1 MITLDSLSASVSEGY
16 TNNRQYLSD
25 LLELTAYKI
34 SNHKKKPELEKMQDL
49 IEKKLQSSYNK
60 KQFSFVLLKE
70 RFSLTSFQKH
80 CILIALLYEI
90 QLKNNLPT
98 VQTAKDSFEEIIDFL
113 RIRQELSVEFCQCF
127 FGQYK
132 INFLWEMPLVL
143 SSFVRN
149 YLFSKQ
155 IVRKDNFLC
164 FFSTKKEVS
173 FHTEK
178 IKNICKKSPFGT
190 AVNIFGRKKSGRFY
204 QIRTVC
210 SHFAEIVIVFSIMQL
225 FQKEESFWQTTLY
238 DLLCQA
244 RLCNAAIC
252 VCDLELFEKEKSNRK
267 KICLNMVFS
276 FFHKYF
282 PFFFLIT
289 EENYHFTD
297 TFEHHILLIHYGIEE
312 LSKKEQLKFWELFTQ
327 DFSVSNKDF
336 IQLLVNKYHFNA
348 GEIKNAVKKAT
359 LLLSSGNLN
368 AKNEKILE
376 KACQSSCEKLHS
388 LGTHCVVDSYTWDD
402 LILEK
407 EQKFILKHACNYI
420 KLSHIVYENWGYNQ
434 KLPYGCNLSILMEGA
449 SGTGK
454 TMAAQVIAN
463 ELGLLLYKVDIAKT
477 VSKYIGE
484 TEKKLN
490 EIFDEAEH
498 CHAILFIDEMDT
510 FFGKRTEIK
519 DSHDKY
525 ANIETSFLL
534 QKLESYKGILLL
546 ATNYLKNIDE
556 AFVRRIKFIVHF
568 TLPNEE
574 NRKNLWCTMFPKE
587 APKDEAIDFDFLAK
601 NFPLSGGTI
610 KNIVLKSA
618 FLAASQNKEITMKH
632 ILKALQEELT
642 KQGKVVLPSDFGKYR
657 HFISK

>member
-1 MITLDSLSASVSEGY
+1 MMTLDSLNASFSNGY
-16 TNNRQYLSD
+16 INDSQYLSD
-25 LLELTAYKI
+25 LLKLTSYKI
-34 SNHKKKPELEKMQDL
+34 SNQKKKSELEKMQDL
-49 IEKKLQSSYNK
+49 IEKKLQNSCDK

-90 QLKNNLPT
+90 QLKNSLPT
-98 VQTAKDSFEEIIDFL
+98 VQTATDSFEEIIDFL
-113 RIRQELSVEFCQCF
+113 RIKQELSVEFCQCF
-127 FGQYK
+127 FVQYK
-132 INFLWEMPLVL
+132 TNSLWEMPLVL

-149 YLFSKQ
+149 YLLSKQ
-155 IVRKDNFLC
+155 TIIKDNFLS
-164 FFSTKKEVS
+164 FFSVKKEDS

-178 IKNICKKSPFGT
+178 IKTICKKSPFGT
-190 AVNIFGRKKSGRFY
+190 AINIFGRKKSGRLY

-210 SHFAEIVIVFSIMQL
+210 SHFAETVVVFSIMQL
-225 FQKEESFWQTTLY
+225 FQKEEVFWQTTLY
-238 DLLCQA
+238 DLLCQTH
-244 RLCNAAIC
+244 LSNAVIC
-252 VCDLELFEKEKSNRK
+252 ICDLELFEKQKSDRK
-267 KICLNMVFS
+267 KICLNIVFS
-276 FFHKYF
+276 FFHKHF

-289 EENYHFTD
+289 EEKYYFTY
-297 TFEHHILLIHYGIEE
+297 TFEQNILLIHYGIDE

-327 DFSVSNKDF
+327 DFSVSDKDF
-336 IQLLVNKYHFNA
+336 IQLLVNKYHFNV
-348 GEIKNAVKKAT
+348 GEIKNAVKKAN
-359 LLLSSGNLN
+359 LLLSSQTSNV
-368 AKNEKILE
+368 KNEKILE
-376 KACQSSCEKLHS
+376 KACQSSCEKLYS
-388 LGTHCVVDSYTWDD
+388 LGTHYVVQSYTWDD

-434 KLPYGCNLSILMEGA
+434 KLPYGCNLSILMEGP

-484 TEKKLN
+484 TEKNLN
-490 EIFDEAEH
+490 EIFDEAQR

-534 QKLESYKGILLL
+534 QKLESYQGILLL

-556 AFVRRIKFIVHF
+556 AFVRRIKFIIHF
-568 TLPNEE
+568 TLPDEE
-574 NRKNLWCTMFPKE
+574 NRKKLWYTMFPKE
-587 APKDEAIDFDFLAK
+587 APKDESIDFDFLAK
-601 NFPLSGGTI
+601 KFPLSGGTI
-610 KNIVLKSA
+610 KNIVLKAA
-618 FLAASQNKEITMKH
+618 FLAASQKKLITMEH
-632 ILKALQEELT
+632 ILISLQEELA
-642 KQGKVVLPSDFGKYR
+642 KQGKIILPSDFGKYR
-657 HFISK
+657 HFIFK